1 MPLPAAAL
9 QRVKIPRNIAVS
21 RPSPEHGTQPVQ
33 APPKND
39 TPTSPANLQ
48 KQRSGLTR
56 LWYATGYSLQG
67 LQAGWQQT
75 AFRQEACLAA
85 VLLPAAFWLGQTW
98 LEVFALVFVVVFVM
112 VTELLNSAVEATVDR
127 VGLEWHALAKQAK
140 DLGSAAVLLA
150 LLLCAGTWGWAL
162 WSRLWSPVHSG

>member
-1 MPLPAAAL
+1 L
-9 QRVKIPRNIAVS
+9 
-21 RPSPEHGTQPVQ
+21 PVQ
-33 APPKND
+33 ETPFVPAHHQND
-39 TPTSPANLQ
+39 TPIPANPQ
-48 KQRSGLTR
+48 KQRTGLNR
-56 LWYATGYSLQG
+56 LWHATGYSLQG
-67 LQAGWQQT
+67 LRAGWQQS

-85 VLLPAAFWLGQTW
+85 VLLPGAFWLGQTW
-98 LEVFALVFVVVFVM
+98 LEVFVLAFTVVFVL

-162 WSRLWSPVHSG
+162 WARL